1 MSVEIIKERYDS
13 MGKLV
18 VQSNYDTLST
28 EDIKNRVEALTH
40 AIARM
45 DSDTVN
51 IDVISVLVEMLE
63 EYLPTEEQWKKIFE
77 D

>member
-1 MSVEIIKERYDS
+1 MSVAIIKERYDF

-18 VQSNYDTLST
+18 VQSHSDTLTS
-28 EDIKNRVEALTH
+28 EDIKNRVEALAY

-45 DSDTVN
+45 DTDTA
-51 IDVISVLVEMLE
+51 DMSVISVLVEMLE

-77 D
+77 H